1 MVVNLEKILQEWRH
15 ERYMGLLL
23 HGEADCGKSRYLQRV
38 NQKAAKDFAVL
49 YFDLLET
56 ASRFENKGIVLQWNP
71 KTFLE
76 WLLSELVRSMNDS
89 HQAVVVDHIDFL
101 YNLWDATKK
110 EEFIQRISHIEKA
123 VFNCPILFVLQDD
136 AVIEQIK
143 QQPETGR
150 KPFIFA
156 YKDLEAI

>member
-1 MVVNLEKILQEWRH
+1 MVVNLKKLLQDRRH

-23 HGEADCGKSRYLQRV
+23 HGEADCGKSRYLQQV
-38 NQKAAKDFAVL
+38 IQNMADDFAIL
-49 YFDLLET
+49 YFDVLET
-56 ASRFENKGIVLQWNP
+56 ARRFENKGVVLQWNS

-76 WLLSELVRSMNDS
+76 WLLSKVEKTDEN
-89 HQAVVVDHIDFL
+89 HQAVVIDHIDFVF
-101 YNLWDATKK
+101 NLWDATKK

-123 VFNCPILFVLQDD
+123 VFHRPILFVLQDD

-143 QQPETGR
+143 KQPAADR